1 MTHTNCSAF
10 AGLSASV
17 SPHYAA
23 AAARAHTKDGL
34 PTHIS
39 AFGDGSGDG
48 FGDVLD
54 GSSAGANGG
63 RVVDCLPD
71 HLFSV
76 DGQLSQ
82 QTALGAPAAVSD
94 ASDAKHMNGRAGGEG
109 GDLGLGYADD
119 MMASFKADAEGQW
132 AAVAVANA
140 GLADENEDELLA
152 YNGEDLRIR
161 RLVFYHLHYIS
172 CVACCG

>member
-1 MTHTNCSAF
+1 MSANT
-10 AGLSASV
+10 

-23 AAARAHTKDGL
+23 AALAHTKDGL
-34 PTHIS
+34 PSHIS

-48 FGDVLD
+48 FGDALI
-54 GSSAGANGG
+54 GSSAGVVGG

-71 HLFSV
+71 HLFSA
-76 DGQLSQ
+76 DGQPSQ
-82 QTALGAPAAVSD
+82 QIGALTVVSD
-94 ASDAKHMNGRAGGEG
+94 GSDSKHANGRAGGKG
-109 GDLGLGYADD
+109 GESGFGYADD

-152 YNGEDLRIR
+152 YNGEN
-161 RLVFYHLHYIS
+161 LHTRGRFDS
-172 CVACCG
+172 NT